1 MTMNELIKL
10 NEQTINNEMVQTV
23 NARELHTFLEV
34 GKVFATWIKNRL
46 DTLGS
51 IEGQDYL
58 ILKGESLLPQTGKQ
72 TNDGRG
78 GHNRLEYF
86 VTLDTAKHLAM
97 MEKNDRGFQVRQY
110 FITCEKLAKQASTA
124 SLSEQLKVAQIG
136 LLNRVLDE
144 FGDKISPQA
153 RETLLLVGSEK
164 FLGINTGYRPPVA
177 QQTYSASEIGERLG
191 ISGNKVGRLT
201 KAHNLKTEEYG
212 IWVLDQ
218 SAHSSKQITSFRYYE
233 SVVPVLKAL
242 IQTTQ

>member
-1 MTMNELIKL
+1 MNELIKL

-23 NARELHTFLEV
+23 NARELHAFIES
-34 GKVFATWIKNRL
+34 KQQFATWIKNR
-46 DTLGS
+46 
-51 IEGQDYL
+51 IEKYGFVENQDFICVSQKNETQRANGQ
-58 ILKGESLLPQTGKQ
+58 IGVSVS
-72 TNDGRG
+72 N
-78 GHNRLEYF
+78 EYYI
-86 VTLDTAKHLAM
+86 TLDMAKEVAM
-97 MEKNDRGFQVRQY
+97 IENNEKGRDVRQY
-110 FITCEKLAKQASTA
+110 FIGCEKLAKQASTA
-124 SLSEQLKVAQIG
+124 SLSEQLKIAQIG

-164 FLGINTGYRPPVA
+164 FLGISTGYRPPVA

-218 SAHSSKQITSFRYYE
+218 SAHSNKQVSNFRYYLNI
-233 SVVPVLKAL
+233 VPVLSAL
-242 IQTTQ
+242 IGA

>member
-1 MTMNELIKL
+1 MNELISL
-10 NEQTINNEMVQTV
+10 AQSAINGELQQTV
-23 NARELHTFLEV
+23 NAKELYEFLEV
-34 GKVFATWIKNRL
+34 RSKFADWIKNRIA
-46 DTLGS
+46 DYDFQENQDFITLSKNLENGGRT
-51 IEGQDYL
+51 IEYY
-58 ILKGESLLPQTGKQ
+58 I
-72 TNDGRG
+72 
-78 GHNRLEYF
+78 
-86 VTLDTAKHLAM
+86 TLDMAKELSM
-97 MEKNDRGFQVRQY
+97 VERNDKGREARKY

-164 FLGINTGYRPPVA
+164 FLGISTGYRPPVA

-212 IWVLDQ
+212 LWVLDQ
-218 SAHSSKQITSFRYYE
+218 SAHSNKQVSNFRYYLN
-233 SVVPVLKAL
+233 VVPVLKAL
-242 IQTTQ
+242 IQTAQ

>member
-1 MTMNELIKL
+1 MLLKGINMNELIKL

-23 NARELHTFLEV
+23 NARELHSFLEV
-34 GKVFATWIKNRL
+34 GKDFSTWIKARL
-46 DTLGS
+46 KTLGS
-51 IEGQDYL
+51 VKNEDYL
-58 ILKGESLLPQTGKQ
+58 LTKIGEQLPSGTKYK
-72 TNDGRG
+72 T
-78 GHNRLEYF
+78 EYF

-124 SLSEQLKVAQIG
+124 SLSDQLKVAQIG

-218 SAHSSKQITSFRYYE
+218 SAHSNKQVTSFRYYE
-233 SVVPVLKAL
+233 SVVPVLKVL
-242 IQTTQ
+242 INTST

>member
-1 MTMNELIKL
+1 MNELISL
-10 NEQTINNEMVQTV
+10 TQSAINGELQQTV
-23 NARELHTFLEV
+23 NARELHAFLQS
-34 GKVFATWIKNRL
+34 KQDFSTWIKNR
-46 DTLGS
+46 
-51 IEGQDYL
+51 IEKYGFVENQDFVRFHKKMEANNATM
-58 ILKGESLLPQTGKQ
+58 I
-72 TNDGRG
+72 
-78 GHNRLEYF
+78 EYYI
-86 VTLDTAKHLAM
+86 TLDMAKEVAM
-97 MEKNDRGFQVRQY
+97 IENNEKGRDVRQY

-124 SLSEQLKVAQIG
+124 SISEQLKVAQIG

-218 SAHSSKQITSFRYYE
+218 SAHSSKQVTSFRYYE
-233 SVVPVLKAL
+233 NIVPVLKAL
-242 IQTTQ
+242 IN

>member
-1 MTMNELIKL
+1 MNELISL
-10 NEQTINNEMVQTV
+10 TQSAINGELQQTV
-23 NARELHTFLEV
+23 NARELHAFLES
-34 GKVFATWIKNRL
+34 KQDFSTWIKNR
-46 DTLGS
+46 
-51 IEGQDYL
+51 IEKYGFVENQDFVRFHKKMEANNATM
-58 ILKGESLLPQTGKQ
+58 I
-72 TNDGRG
+72 
-78 GHNRLEYF
+78 EYHI
-86 VTLDTAKHLAM
+86 TLDMAKEVAM
-97 MEKNDRGFQVRQY
+97 IENNKKGREVRQY

-124 SLSEQLKVAQIG
+124 SLSEQLKIVQIG

-191 ISGNKVGRLT
+191 ISGNKVGRLA

-218 SAHSSKQITSFRYYE
+218 SAHSSKQVTSFRYHE
-233 SVVPVLKAL
+233 SVVPVLKAIL
-242 IQTTQ
+242 ESKEYL

>member
-1 MTMNELIKL
+1 MS
-10 NEQTINNEMVQTV
+10 
-23 NARELHTFLEV
+23 FLES
-34 GKVFATWIKNRL
+34 KQDFSTWIKNRIEKYGFVENQDFIKLHKKMELSKTGQIGIEYQISL
-46 DTLGS
+46 DM
-51 IEGQDYL
+51 
-58 ILKGESLLPQTGKQ
+58 
-72 TNDGRG
+72 
-78 GHNRLEYF
+78 
-86 VTLDTAKHLAM
+86 AKELAM
-97 MEKNDRGFQVRQY
+97 VENNEKGREVRQY

-124 SLSEQLKVAQIG
+124 SLSEQLKIAQIG

-191 ISGNKVGRLT
+191 ISGNKVGRLA

-218 SAHSSKQITSFRYYE
+218 SAHSSKQVTSFRYYE
-233 SVVPVLKAL
+233 NVVPVLDAL
-242 IQTTQ
+242 IKTSIK

>member
-1 MTMNELIKL
+1 MNELIKL
-10 NEQTINNEMVQTV
+10 NEQTINNETVQTV

-34 GKVFATWIKNRL
+34 GKVFAAWIKNRL

-58 ILKGESLLPQTGKQ
+58 ILKGESLLSQTGKQ

-110 FITCEKLAKQASTA
+110 FVECEKQLKQAQSGFV
-124 SLSEQLKVAQIG
+124 SEQLQMQKIT
-136 LLNRVLDE
+136 LLNTIINT
-144 FGDKISPQA
+144 FGDKLSPPA
-153 RETLLLVGSEK
+153 LEALLINSSEK
-164 FLGINTGYRPPVA
+164 VLGVKIDYRPQIS
-177 QQTYSASEIGERLG
+177 QQTYSASEIGGRLG

-212 IWVLDQ
+212 LWVLDQ
-218 SAHSSKQITSFRYYE
+218 SAHSNKQVSNFRYYLN
-233 SVVPVLKAL
+233 VVPVLKAL
-242 IQTTQ
+242 IQTAQ

>member
-1 MTMNELIKL
+1 MNELISL
-10 NEQTINNEMVQTV
+10 TQSAINGELQQTV
-23 NARELHTFLEV
+23 NARELHAFLEV
-34 GKVFATWIKNRL
+34 QTAFKDWIARRIAEYGFEDEKDFCSFLSESKGGRPSKEYQISL
-46 DTLGS
+46 DMAKELAMV
-51 IEGQDYL
+51 ERNE
-58 ILKGESLLPQTGKQ
+58 KGKQ
-72 TNDGRG
+72 
-78 GHNRLEYF
+78 
-86 VTLDTAKHLAM
+86 A
-97 MEKNDRGFQVRQY
+97 RQY
-110 FITCEKLAKQASTA
+110 FITCEKLAKQAINA
-124 SLSEQLKVAQIG
+124 SLSEQLKIAQIG

-191 ISGNKVGRLT
+191 ISGNKVGRLA

-218 SAHSSKQITSFRYYE
+218 SAHSSKQVTSFRYYE

-242 IQTTQ
+242 IQTAL

>member
-1 MTMNELIKL
+1 MNELISL
-10 NEQTINNEMVQTV
+10 HSQTIDGNAVETV
-23 NARELHTFLEV
+23 NARELHAFLES
-34 GKVFATWIKNRL
+34 KQDFSTWIKNRIEKYDFVENQDFIMLHKKMEREIGGTVRIEYYITL
-46 DTLGS
+46 DMAKEVAM
-51 IEGQDYL
+51 IENNE
-58 ILKGESLLPQTGKQ
+58 K
-72 TNDGRG
+72 GRG
-78 GHNRLEYF
+78 
-86 VTLDTAKHLAM
+86 
-97 MEKNDRGFQVRQY
+97 VRQY
-110 FITCEKLAKQASTA
+110 FITCEKLAKQASAA
-124 SLSEQLKVAQIG
+124 SLSDQLKVAQIG

-218 SAHSSKQITSFRYYE
+218 SAHSSKQVTSFRYFDC
-233 SVVPVLKAL
+233 VVPVLKAL
-242 IQTTQ
+242 IN

>member
-1 MTMNELIKL
+1 MNELISL
-10 NEQTINNEMVQTV
+10 NQSAINGELQQTV
-23 NARELHTFLEV
+23 NAKELYEFLEV
-34 GKVFATWIKNRL
+34 RSKFADWIKNRIA
-46 DTLGS
+46 DYDFQENQDFITLSKNLENGGRT
-51 IEGQDYL
+51 IEYY
-58 ILKGESLLPQTGKQ
+58 I
-72 TNDGRG
+72 
-78 GHNRLEYF
+78 
-86 VTLDTAKHLAM
+86 TLDMAKELSM
-97 MEKNDRGFQVRQY
+97 VERNDKGREARKY

-164 FLGINTGYRPPVA
+164 FLGISTGYRPPVA

-212 IWVLDQ
+212 LWVLDQ
-218 SAHSSKQITSFRYYE
+218 SAHSNKQVSNFRYYLN
-233 SVVPVLKAL
+233 VVPVLKAL
-242 IQTTQ
+242 IQTAQ

>member
-1 MTMNELIKL
+1 MNELISL
-10 NEQTINNEMVQTV
+10 TQSAINGELQQTV
-23 NARELHTFLEV
+23 NARELHAFLEV
-34 GKVFATWIKNRL
+34 QTRFNDWIAARIDEYEFIENQDFVSFTENPVKPQGGRPSKEYQISL
-46 DTLGS
+46 DMAKELAMV
-51 IEGQDYL
+51 ERNE
-58 ILKGESLLPQTGKQ
+58 KGKQ
-72 TNDGRG
+72 
-78 GHNRLEYF
+78 
-86 VTLDTAKHLAM
+86 A
-97 MEKNDRGFQVRQY
+97 RQY
-110 FITCEKLAKQASTA
+110 FIACEKLAKQASTA
-124 SLSEQLKVAQIG
+124 SLSDQLKVAQIG

-218 SAHSSKQITSFRYYE
+218 SSHSNKQVTSFRYYE

-242 IQTTQ
+242 IQTAQ

>member
-1 MTMNELIKL
+1 MNELISL
-10 NEQTINNEMVQTV
+10 IQSAINGELQQTV
-23 NARELHTFLEV
+23 NARELHAFLEV
-34 GKVFATWIKNRL
+34 RTRFNDWIAARINEYGFIENQDFVSFTENPVKMQKGRPAIEYYITL
-46 DTLGS
+46 DMAKELAMV
-51 IEGQDYL
+51 ERNE
-58 ILKGESLLPQTGKQ
+58 KGKQ
-72 TNDGRG
+72 
-78 GHNRLEYF
+78 
-86 VTLDTAKHLAM
+86 A
-97 MEKNDRGFQVRQY
+97 RQY
-110 FITCEKLAKQASTA
+110 FISCEKQAKQASTA

-218 SAHSSKQITSFRYYE
+218 SAHSNKQVTSFRYYE

-242 IQTTQ
+242 IQTAL

>member
-1 MTMNELIKL
+1 MNELISL
-10 NEQTINNEMVQTV
+10 NQSAINNEMVQTV
-23 NARELHTFLEV
+23 NARELHAFLES
-34 GKVFATWIKNRL
+34 KQDFSTWIKNRIAKYDFVDNQDFIKL
-46 DTLGS
+46 RKKMEANKATM
-51 IEGQDYL
+51 IEYY
-58 ILKGESLLPQTGKQ
+58 I
-72 TNDGRG
+72 
-78 GHNRLEYF
+78 
-86 VTLDTAKHLAM
+86 TLDMAKALAM
-97 MEKNDRGFQVRQY
+97 VERNEKGRDVRQY

-124 SLSEQLKVAQIG
+124 SLSEQLKIAQIG

-164 FLGINTGYRPPVA
+164 FLGISTGYRPPVA

-218 SAHSSKQITSFRYYE
+218 SAHSSKQVTGFRYYE
-233 SVVPVLKAL
+233 NIVPVLKAL
-242 IQTTQ
+242 INNTST